1 MTSGADENL
10 FDEKGELDKRIKRG
24 KKEKGGRYF
33 EDGFDEELMGDEAD
47 RDRLNE
53 MTELEREKILMDRHQ
68 KREELL
74 KKRELLKHAAQR
86 DAERDRK
93 FKEISL
99 LKEERKKRNERMNTE
114 HEEAPADQVGKEQ
127 FYSRFL
133 SDDDGSSESS
143 GGDPKER
150 GRPVKRLKT
159 RGNNEGGR
167 EREGKEAKEEELP
180 DREVKASDD
189 RNLVNRICLTR
200 EFLVKM
206 ASHLYFKE
214 TVTGCLVKVSFN
226 TSPDK
231 IDYKIGQIVGSAR

>member
-1 MTSGADENL
+1 M
-10 FDEKGELDKRIKRG
+10 FDERGELDKRIRRG
-24 KKEKGGRYF
+24 KKEKGARLF
-33 EDGFDEELMGDEAD
+33 EDGFDEELMGDQAD

-53 MTELEREKILMDRHQ
+53 LTELEREKILMDRHQ

-74 KKRELLKHAAQR
+74 KKRDLLKHAAQR

-93 FKEISL
+93 FQEISL
-99 LKEERKKRNERMNTE
+99 LKAERKKRNERMNTE
-114 HEEAPADQVGKEQ
+114 EAEAGAVAKEQ
-127 FYSRFL
+127 FYSSFL
-133 SDDDGSSESS
+133 SDEESS
-143 GGDPKER
+143 GSFDEEEPRER
-150 GRPVKRLKT
+150 GRPSKRLKT
-159 RGNNEGGR
+159 RGNQ
-167 EREGKEAKEEELP
+167 EREKEAKEEEVP
-180 DREVKASDD
+180 NREIKASDD

-231 IDYKIGQIVGSAR
+231 IDYKIGQIVGTGSFIRRRRKKEPLQSEQ